1 MDKLIKC
8 NRILTVF
15 LLLALSFMMPKNLKS
30 QIVEV
35 GAVGGLS
42 YYIGDLNTP
51 DMTLFNSVGH
61 FHDSKPSLGMVVRYY
76 QNLRW
81 AFRFQYSHFNVPV
94 FGEEKIIRE
103 KNKKNVED
111 FALLA
116 EFNFFDYWTG
126 SKTNFVT
133 PYFFAGVSSLN
144 YSVLSGNY
152 NNTWSVPMG
161 FGVKCS
167 VYQRFGMTL
176 EWRMHKMMSDNI
188 DAYEQGSH
196 AWGYDNDWIGTLEL
210 SLVYSFSLPK
220 KANCHSNGAT
230 RK

>member
-1 MDKLIKC
+1 
-8 NRILTVF
+8 
-15 LLLALSFMMPKNLKS
+15 MMPKNLKS

-61 FHDSKPSLGMVVRYY
+61 FYGSKPSFGMVVRYY
-76 QNLRW
+76 QNLRL

-94 FGEEKIIRE
+94 FGEEKRIQE
-103 KNKKNVED
+103 KYFQKNKKNVED

-144 YSVLSGNY
+144 YSVFSENEEKNKPEKSF
-152 NNTWSVPMG
+152 NNTWSIPMG

-176 EWRMHKMMSDNI
+176 EWRMHKIMDDSI
-188 DAYEQGSH
+188 DAYEQGVNS
-196 AWGYDNDWIGTLEL
+196 WGYDNDWIGTLEL

-220 KANCHSNGAT
+220 KANCHSNGVT